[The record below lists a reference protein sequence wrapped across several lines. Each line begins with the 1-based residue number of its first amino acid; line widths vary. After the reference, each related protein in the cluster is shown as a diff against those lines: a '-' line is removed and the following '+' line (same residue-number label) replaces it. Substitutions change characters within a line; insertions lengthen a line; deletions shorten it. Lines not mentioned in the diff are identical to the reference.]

1 MMDNATIRNVDITD
15 LVYAEHDIVSVAGGS
30 RSDNFLDG
38 GFYPDDVLYI
48 EYIVAAQDELA
59 NEVRLILEEP
69 STGEEILR
77 TSSGDGSNP
86 DELKTRVQGSIYATG
101 DMLLGGTDDPPASIE
116 YQIRNDGGSSV
127 DFAVTLHIW
136 KIHED
141 FATGIGG
148 SATRYAGQGVTPESF
163 DA

>member
-1 MMDNATIRNVDITD
+1 MTFDNATIRNVDIAD
-15 LVYAEHDIVSVAGGS
+15 LVSTVHTIESVSGGS
-30 RSDNFLDG
+30 RSDNFIDG
-38 GFYPDDVLYI
+38 GYYPDDVLYI
-48 EYIVAAQDELA
+48 EYIVAAHDELA
-59 NEVRLILEEP
+59 NEVRLVLENP
-69 STGEEILR
+69 NTGEEILR

-101 DMLLGGTDDPPASIE
+101 EMLLGGTDDPPASIE

-127 DFAVTLHIW
+127 DFAVTIHIW
-136 KIHED
+136 RIHED

-148 SATRYAGQGVTPESF
+148 GTNYGGHHVDVESF